1 MCRTMEQKVI
11 LSHLYLTVGQLYVPE
26 LDKRV
31 ALERCKRGVVI
42 LGVKWEDVIIK
53 GRRGE
58 ICEAR
63 HICSKYLRD
72 CGFDYKTIS
81 KVLQRGCH
89 STSVYSV
96 RTANE
101 LYEVDR
107 HFRHKYHRFLN
118 A

>member
-1 MCRTMEQKVI
+1 MEQKI
-11 LSHLYLTVGQLYVPE
+11 LLSHLYLTVGQLYVPE

-58 ICEAR
+58 ICDAR
-63 HICSKYLRD
+63 HMCSKYLRD
-72 CGFDYKTIS
+72 CGFGYKAIS
-81 KVLQRGCH
+81 KILGRGDH

-96 RTANE
+96 RRGNE

-107 HFRHKYHRFLN
+107 NFRHKYHRFLN

>member
-1 MCRTMEQKVI
+1 MEQKI
-11 LSHLYLTVGQLYVPE
+11 LLSHLYLTVGQLYVPE

-58 ICEAR
+58 ICDAR
-63 HICSKYLRD
+63 HMCSKYLRD
-72 CGFDYKTIS
+72 CGFGYKAIS
-81 KVLQRGCH
+81 KILGRGDH

-96 RTANE
+96 RRGNE
-101 LYEVDR
+101 LYDVDR
-107 HFRHKYHRFLN
+107 NFRHKYHRFLN

>member
-1 MCRTMEQKVI
+1 MEQKI
-11 LSHLYLTVGQLYVPE
+11 LLSHLYLAVGQLYVPE

-31 ALERCKRGVVI
+31 ALERCKRGVVV
-42 LGVKWEDVIIK
+42 LGVRWEDAIIK

-72 CGFDYKTIS
+72 CGFGYKAIS
-81 KVLQRGCH
+81 KVLGRGDH

-96 RTANE
+96 RRGNE

-107 HFRHKYHRFLN
+107 NFRHKYHRFLN

>member
-1 MCRTMEQKVI
+1 MCRAMEQKI
-11 LSHLYLTVGQLYVPE
+11 LLTHLYLTVGQLYVPE

-31 ALERCKRGVVI
+31 AIERCRRGVVI

-58 ICEAR
+58 ICDAR

-72 CGFDYKTIS
+72 CGFGYKAIS
-81 KVLQRGCH
+81 KVLGRGDH

-96 RTANE
+96 RRGNE

-107 HFRHKYHRFLN
+107 NFRHKYHRFLN

>member
-1 MCRTMEQKVI
+1 MEQKVI
-11 LSHLYLTVGQLYVPE
+11 LTHLYLAVGQLYVPE

-31 ALERCKRGVVI
+31 AIERCKRGVVI

-58 ICEAR
+58 ICDAR

-72 CGFDYKTIS
+72 CGFGYKAIS
-81 KVLQRGCH
+81 KILGRGDH

-96 RTANE
+96 RRGNE

-107 HFRHKYHRFLN
+107 KFRYKYHRFLN